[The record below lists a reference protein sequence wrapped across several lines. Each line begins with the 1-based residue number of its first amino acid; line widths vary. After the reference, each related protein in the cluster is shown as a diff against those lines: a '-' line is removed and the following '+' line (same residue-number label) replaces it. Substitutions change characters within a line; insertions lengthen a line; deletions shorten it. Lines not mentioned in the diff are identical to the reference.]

1 MKIPRLGASV
11 PVLGGLLAGVPLL
24 LSSSGLAAQTEPE
37 RDASPIIEQVVVTG
51 SRLRRDEFTS
61 ISPIQVLDAA
71 GARRLGLVDAGAII
85 ADSPV
90 VTGAQFDN
98 SVVAGSTTAAV
109 EGLSP
114 TGLGG
119 QAVALRGLGPERTL
133 LLVNGRRLA
142 PSGVRGAPVAPDLN
156 LIPATMIDRIE
167 VLTDGASSI
176 YGADAVAGVAN
187 VILRQ
192 DMQGLE
198 FTGFQS
204 LPEDDG
210 GGITQIGLIG
220 GASSDRGNFTI
231 AVEYYDRERVTV
243 GDRKGFNDCIRD
255 ILKGDDGETYS
266 VCLDPRPANAALI
279 ASRGFIFLE
288 PGLNSPGLPANWI
301 TNADLLAAGTNFRL
315 TDRFTLQDSERE
327 GNLLEELSRV
337 NLYSLGRWDLDLFS
351 RDTIYFE
358 ASYSQ
363 RDSTG
368 RFPREQVFPGVPG
381 FIPREFIPTE
391 TVIVDGEEEE
401 RNLPPELMVGED
413 GLPLLFPNPLN
424 PFGEDAL
431 PVITLADFPQRRT
444 SDLSNYRFVLG
455 LEGDLAFG
463 ALGRNNWVYDMY
475 VSYDRSMGTSDQ
487 PIIVDSNLRE
497 SLYTLRFNADGD
509 LICGMRHDTLNFG
522 FPNRPACVVVDFF
535 SPTLFTNAGGTGRFA
550 TPEERDY
557 LIAKSITSTEIEQ
570 SVVSLV
576 ATGDLF
582 DLPAGR
588 VGLVLGAEFREQS
601 IRSITDAA
609 RSLGLAASEV
619 PDIEGDTIG
628 RTSLWELFAE
638 TEIPI
643 VDQFLVNLSGR
654 YTNEENFGSEFTYS
668 VKADFAPTD
677 WLRFRGSIGTT
688 FRAPNLREQF
698 LAGAAGTIAGTA
710 DPCLV
715 PLPARGPGNV
725 YLPDEETRDQVIL
738 DNCVAAG
745 VDPTA
750 LGLLAQT
757 GVPIT
762 TGGNPDAEA
771 ETSDSFTLG
780 VVFSQPWW
788 ENFDLQVS
796 VTYFDI
802 EIENTLRESSAARI
816 LADCY
821 SGSVPLQDPNCARIT
836 RNVGNPATAVVSNVD
851 ASFIN
856 VGEVTSKGFDFNA
869 VFSRPVT
876 LFNRDMD
883 LAISAVVTRQTEQ
896 KEQVDDQSPVRD
908 FAGTISLPKWRGNGS
923 IVLSSGSWTGLWRTR
938 FIGGGQAEDKDDF
951 PFTTFGA
958 ATTACGVLGAPAGV
972 LCRRVDSTSN
982 YWQHDISLSYSRDVW
997 SATLGVINL
1006 FEEEPPLIDQGRGP
1020 ARMNIVV
1027 QSGHDLIGRRAFL
1040 NLERRF

>member
-1 MKIPRLGASV
+1 MRIPNLGAG
-11 PVLGGLLAGVPLL
+11 PPLLGGLLAGLPLL
-24 LSSSGLAAQTEPE
+24 FAPPTSWSQAAQGSAQADES
-37 RDASPIIEQVVVTG
+37 RILEQVVVTG

-61 ISPIQVLDAA
+61 ISPIQVIDAA

-98 SVVAGSTTAAV
+98 SVVAGSTTSAV

-156 LIPATMIDRIE
+156 LIPATLIDRVEI
-167 VLTDGASSI
+167 LTDGASSI

-192 DMQGLE
+192 DMEGLE

-210 GGITQIGLIG
+210 GEITQIGLIG

-231 AVEYYDRERVTV
+231 AVEYFNRERVIV
-243 GDRKGFNDCIRD
+243 DDRSGFNDCIRD
-255 ILKGDDGETYS
+255 IQKGTDGRTYS
-266 VCLDPRPANAALI
+266 TCLDPRPANSAFLLSAG
-279 ASRGFIFLE
+279 GFAFLE
-288 PGLNSPGLPANWI
+288 PGLQSPGLPPGWV
-301 TNADLLAAGTNFRL
+301 TNADLLAAGTNFRR

-327 GNLLEELSRV
+327 ANLLEELSRV
-337 NLYSLGRWDLDLFS
+337 NLFASGRYDLNLFS

-381 FIPREFIPTE
+381 FLPMQDASGNIMVNP
-391 TVIVDGEEEE
+391 DGS
-401 RNLPPELMVGED
+401 PQ
-413 GLPLLFPNPLN
+413 LFANPLN

-431 PVITLADFPQRRT
+431 PVITLADFPQQRT
-444 SDLSNYRFVLG
+444 SDLSNARFVLG

-463 ALGRNNWVYDMY
+463 ALEEKNWVYDIY
-475 VSYDRSMGTSDQ
+475 VSYDRSLGTSDQ
-487 PIIVDSNLRE
+487 PIINDPNLRE
-497 SLYTLRFNADGD
+497 SLDTLRLNADGEPV
-509 LICGMRHDTLNFG
+509 CGLPRTALDFG
-522 FPNRPACVVVDFF
+522 FPNVPDCVVVDWF
-535 SPTLFTNAGGTGRFA
+535 SPTLFTNAGGTGEFA
-550 TPEERDY
+550 TPEERDF
-557 LIAKSITSTEIEQ
+557 LIATSITSTEIEQ
-570 SVVSLV
+570 AHVSLV

-582 DLPAGR
+582 DLPAGN

-601 IRSITDAA
+601 IRSKTDAA
-609 RSLGLAASEV
+609 RSLGQAASEV

-654 YTNEENFGSEFTYS
+654 YTSEENFGSEFTYS
-668 VKADFAPTD
+668 VKADFAPVD
-677 WLRFRGSIGTT
+677 WFRVRGSIGTT

-698 LAGAAGTIAGTA
+698 LAGAAGTIAGA
-710 DPCLV
+710 NDPCRV
-715 PLPARGPGNV
+715 PNDARTPDNDYDPA
-725 YLPDEETRDQVIL
+725 LDTRSQTIL

-745 VDPTA
+745 ADPTA
-750 LGLLAQT
+750 LGLLATT
-757 GVPIT
+757 GIPTT

-771 ETSDSFTLG
+771 ETSDSLTVGIVLD
-780 VVFSQPWW
+780 QPWW

-802 EIENTLRESSAARI
+802 EIENTLRESSATNI
-816 LADCY
+816 LSDCFN
-821 SGSVPLQDPNCARIT
+821 GPVPLQDASCARIS
-836 RNVGNPATAVVSNVD
+836 RNVANPATAVINNVD

-856 VGEVTSKGFDFNA
+856 IGDLTSKGFDVNA
-869 VFSRPVT
+869 VFSMPVT
-876 LFNRDMD
+876 MFNRDMN
-883 LAISAVVTRQTEQ
+883 LAVSAVATRQTEL
-896 KEQVDDQSPVRD
+896 KEQVDDDAPVRD
-908 FAGTISLPKWRGNGS
+908 FAGTIALPKWRANGS
-923 IVLSSGSWTGLWRTR
+923 VALSSGPWTGLWRTR
-938 FIGGGQAEDKDDF
+938 FIGGGQAEDKDSF

-958 ATTACGVLGAPAGV
+958 ATTACGVLGAPDGV
-972 LCRRVDSTSN
+972 LCRRDDSTGD
-982 YWQHDISLSYSRDVW
+982 YWQHDISLSYNRDVW
-997 SATLGVINL
+997 SATLGVVNL
-1006 FEEEPPLIDQGRGP
+1006 FAEEPPLIDQGRGP
-1020 ARMNIVV
+1020 SRMNIVV